1 MTQPPYPHDPN
12 RPQDRPR
19 SFPSY
24 TEQQR
29 PPQDDGPAPFVP
41 PYSAPQQP
49 QQPWTAPQQ
58 PTHQQ
63 QAPYQHPQQ
72 QYPAYPTTQQYP
84 PAYGQPPVPY
94 GYGYPSTV
102 RRTNGLATAALVTGL
117 ASIIFTIAAPVAVGL
132 GIAALVQIKRRKEE
146 GTPQAVIGLI
156 VGSVISVIASVV
168 IVLIII
174 GSQLPD
180 DEYSSGGTPVSSSE
194 PTGVYIEALVV
205 GECFNDTSDEDEV
218 ARASC
223 TVDHDGELYGVV
235 TLPAQTWPGDEKVG
249 DLGEAACDVKFK
261 TYVGIDVDDSE
272 LEPVAWYP
280 ERAAWNS
287 GDRNVYCTAYGP
299 YGDSLDKTVKD
310 SKR

>member
-29 PPQDDGPAPFVP
+29 PQDAPPPFVP

-49 QQPWTAPQQ
+49 SSPYQPPPQQQPY
-58 PTHQQ
+58 Q
-63 QAPYQHPQQ
+63 QAPPPQ
-72 QYPAYPTTQQYP
+72 QYPSYPAQQFP

-94 GYGYPSTV
+94 GYGYPGAG

-132 GIAALVQIKRRKEE
+132 GIAALVQIKRRNED
-146 GTPQAVIGLI
+146 GTGQAVVGLI
-156 VGSVISVIASVV
+156 AGGVITLIAAVVIA
-168 IVLIII
+168 LIAI
-174 GSQLPD
+174 GSALPD
-180 DEYSSGGTPVSSSE
+180 DESSGSGTPVSSSV

-205 GECFNDTSDEDEV
+205 GECFDDTSDEDEV
-218 ARASC
+218 ARTAC
-223 TVDHDGELYGVV
+223 TVDHDGELYAVV

-249 DLGEAACDVKFK
+249 DLGEAACDEKFK
-261 TYVGIDVDDSE
+261 PYVGIDVDDSE
-272 LEPVAWYP
+272 LDPVAWYP
-280 ERAAWNS
+280 ERAGWNS

-299 YGDSLDKTVKD
+299 FGDPLDQTVKG

>member
-1 MTQPPYPHDPN
+1 MTQPPYQHDPN
-12 RPQDRPR
+12 RPQDQPR

-24 TEQQR
+24 AEEQR
-29 PPQDDGPAPFVP
+29 PQDDAPAPFVP

-49 QQPWTAPQQ
+49 QQPWSAPQQ
-58 PTHQQ
+58 PS
-63 QAPYQHPQQ
+63 PYQQPPQQPPPQQ
-72 QYPAYPTTQQYP
+72 QYPAYPTQQYP

-94 GYGYPSTV
+94 GYPSNV

-132 GIAALVQIKRRKEE
+132 GIAALVQIKRRNED

-156 VGSVISVIASVV
+156 VGGVISVVAAAV
-168 IVLIII
+168 ITLIII

-218 ARASC
+218 ARSSC

-235 TLPAQTWPGDEKVG
+235 TLPAQTWPGDKKVG
-249 DLGEAACDVKFK
+249 DLGEAACDEKFK

-280 ERAAWNS
+280 ERAGWNS

-299 YGDSLDKTVKD
+299 YGDPLNKTVKD

>member
-1 MTQPPYPHDPN
+1 MTQPPYQHDPN

-24 TEQQR
+24 AEQQR
-29 PPQDDGPAPFVP
+29 PQDDVPAPFVP

-49 QQPWTAPQQ
+49 QQPWSVPQQ
-58 PTHQQ
+58 PSPYQQPQQ
-63 QAPYQHPQQ
+63 QAPYQ
-72 QYPAYPTTQQYP
+72 QYPTQQYP

-94 GYGYPSTV
+94 GYGYPSSV

-132 GIAALVQIKRRKEE
+132 GIAALVQIKRRNEE
-146 GTPQAVIGLI
+146 GTAQAVIGLI
-156 VGSVISVIASVV
+156 VGTVISVIGAVV
-168 IVLIII
+168 IALIII

-194 PTGVYIEALVV
+194 PTGVYIDALVV

-223 TVDHDGELYGVV
+223 TEDHDAELYGVV
-235 TLPAQTWPGDEKVG
+235 TLPAQPWPGDKKVA
-249 DLGEAACDVKFK
+249 DLGEAACDEKF
-261 TYVGIDVDDSE
+261 TAYVGIDPDDSE
-272 LEPVAWYP
+272 LEPVVWFP
-280 ERAAWNS
+280 DRAGWNG
-287 GDRNVYCTAYGP
+287 GDRNVSCSVYGP
-299 YGDSLDKTVKD
+299 YGDALDKTVKD